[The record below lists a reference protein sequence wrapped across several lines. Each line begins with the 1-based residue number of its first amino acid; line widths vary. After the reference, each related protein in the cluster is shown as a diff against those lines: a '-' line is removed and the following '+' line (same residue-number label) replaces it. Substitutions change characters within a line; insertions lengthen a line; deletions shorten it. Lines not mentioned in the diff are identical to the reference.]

1 MVRICSFIFLGICVA
16 FQSMSQDTLKLSFQ
30 DAVKIGLE
38 NNVAIKQESN
48 NLEVTMANR
57 RQARAQYAPGFG
69 AFMSGSKLNGQQ
81 FDQVTGSVY
90 RDNTDLASINVGGR
104 YVIFDGLNRLNSNRQ
119 TQSLL
124 ESQQFLVD
132 RTEQDVIYNVG
143 SQFLQ
148 VLMDKE
154 ILRINK
160 INLEAQST
168 TLEQI
173 RGFVEAGTRPL
184 SDQLDQE
191 ATVSQIE
198 VEVIRAENDLRIDM
212 AIFTQTLMLEPGLE
226 IDPID
231 PDWGLQSIL
240 VQNYDLDSLYGKA
253 LVYRPDYKKAIA
265 DQEAANAT
273 INMARSLHYPTLE
286 FFGAWGSRYTSQAVD
301 TDFGKQLF
309 ESNYVWNY
317 GLELN
322 IPIYQRHFAKT
333 EKVKAKMAFENSK
346 LVEKDLRLMI
356 FREVQTAYL
365 NFLASK
371 NEYYAAEKQFNA
383 AQEAYN
389 IQKERY
395 EVGVGTLVELSRST
409 WTLVDGAA
417 SRAQA
422 RYQLL
427 FQKVILDYFTGLLNP
442 EEL

>member
-1 MVRICSFIFLGICVA
+1 MVSQVLA
-16 FQSMSQDTLKLSFQ
+16 QDTLRLSFQ
-30 DAVKIGLE
+30 EAVKIGLD
-38 NNVAIKQESN
+38 NNVTLQQESN
-48 NLEVTMANR
+48 NLEVSLANR
-57 RQARAQYAPGFG
+57 KQAKALYAPGFG
-69 AFMSGSKLNGQQ
+69 ASMGASKLNGQQ

-90 RDNTDLASINVGGR
+90 RDNTDLASMRVGGR
-104 YVIFDGLNRLNSNRQ
+104 YVVFDGLNRLYSNKQ

-124 ESQQFLVD
+124 ESQQYLVD
-132 RTEQDVIYNVG
+132 RTEQDVVFTVG

-198 VEVIRAENDLRIDM
+198 VEVIRAENDLRIDK

-231 PDWGLQSIL
+231 PDWSLESIL
-240 VQNYDLDSLYGKA
+240 VQNYSLDSLYGQA
-253 LVYRPDYKKAIA
+253 LAFRPDYKKAIA
-265 DQEAANAT
+265 DQEAASAT
-273 INMARSLHYPTLE
+273 INVARSLHYPTLE
-286 FFGAWGSRYTSQAVD
+286 FSGGWGTQYTSQAAE
-301 TDFGKQLF
+301 TDFAKQLF

-317 GLELN
+317 GFELN
-322 IPIYQRHFAKT
+322 IPIYQRHYAKT
-333 EKVKAKMAFENSK
+333 EKVKAKMRFENSK

-356 FREVQTAYL
+356 FREIQTAYL
-365 NFLASK
+365 NFQAAK

-427 FQKVILDYFTGLLNP
+427 FQKVILDYYTGLLDP
-442 EEL
+442 EEI